1 MKRIKMEP
9 SLTPRKAQTQ
19 KEKKSMGSFVSR
31 LIKLITVHGACFCLI
46 TMPSVQAQSTVG
58 QALQGAIGIIQGGMN
73 AALQQ
78 QQQMLAQQQLQAQM
92 ASLQPRMVPSK
103 YHPQCAVAQAVTDF
117 PEGACNP
124 NSPPQT
130 PQEAQEA
137 AAFRELAVSY
147 ESFFQNLLAESQN
160 SPRPVGVQCIEEAN
174 KQTDAQLQDK
184 INGLQALINQVK
196 KEAQLFEQNQQ
207 KLKEEMDKNR
217 DILYGNKSNNAE
229 TLNTDYLAEFTP
241 ACQTFYKNSGQT
253 TILRSGFTGLRNNS
267 ETMKNQA
274 GTFEN
279 NRQAYIDD
287 INNQLTSIRNGIKQ
301 DGLSSDLQQNIERL
315 LTINGSTFQFGSANA
330 LISAKVSEFQKK
342 FEIIQRDLQAVGFN
356 VTADDLNGDFNE
368 RMSRF
373 AEGAGAFFKKEA
385 INDCV
390 NGRGSTGI
398 GLSTNQILQ
407 GLRHR
412 RSSGS
417 ATTLD
422 WYRTALNNILSSDA
436 FIEDK
441 MIAIQR
447 LDKRLG
453 VGEVLVQ
460 VQGADGNSRSVTPY
474 DLYKQQIEV
483 CEARISQDDT
493 FSTVDGLR
501 DQGGS
506 VAERIQDA
514 ERALRKGINLE
525 KNFAQ
530 ELSQAMFDRVV
541 NCDGIQKSEEKCMP
555 GESGALPALDTTDG
569 QFCVAHATSCANQA
583 KSCYAETDTIV
594 KKRQQQMKTL
604 AAGYN
609 ERVSALIA
617 KQEFFL
623 NQIKAQVIADAEF
636 IKRFLPGTSYAFPE
650 DLFVKMPQEKID
662 PEYGVAIAGDIN
674 DISNLT
680 EDLPRKLGSLK
691 KMLEGQQQRV
701 AAELGQY
708 LQSQRQGMSAD
719 AGKWSELKG
728 KCESS
733 IQAFNQMMAQQQQQQ
748 GEEFGKSQAFCQK
761 YNAAASAAANGTN
774 PAAGCG
780 VADDLASEAFEVA
793 AGLANPTAI
802 RQAALEFQAHCEEAN
817 NEGEERDDDERSR
830 RSVSDRD
837 FQTLA
842 RQCGNSTSDDT
853 ILGPLVRR
861 ALRGIP
867 DGISSDDERRLR
879 DIINGETGSR
889 SLASI
894 ELDLSDDI
902 YESSYYRNLVE
913 PIKQIREASFNA
925 LTLSDTVRERLTD
938 PAIRNLPDGITV
950 DSFAGEGVTPNGVC
964 HAYNL
969 SRVHAALEDAGGE
982 NTEDRQ
988 AEFDEGMDRVFTA
1001 SSGPLAEAA
1010 GAVAN
1015 ARRTVAQ
1022 SESGRIGERLNGVPC
1037 MAQQG
1042 FNGSQGFDISNF
1054 DLGILGAQGFD
1065 TINALTR

>member
-1 MKRIKMEP
+1 MEP

-46 TMPSVQAQSTVG
+46 TVPSVQAQSTVG
-58 QALQGAIGIIQGGMN
+58 QALQGAIGIVQGGMN

-124 NSPPQT
+124 NSPPST

-147 ESFFQNLLAESQN
+147 ESFFKNLLAESQN
-160 SPRPVGVQCIEEAN
+160 SPRPVGIQCIEEAN
-174 KQTDAQLQDK
+174 KRTDVQIQDK

-207 KLKEEMDKNR
+207 KIKEEMDKNR
-217 DILYGNKSNNAE
+217 DILYGNKSRNAE

-241 ACQTFYKNSGQT
+241 ACRTFYKNNGQA
-253 TILRSGFTGLRNNS
+253 TILRNGFAGLRDNS

-274 GTFEN
+274 GTFDN

-398 GLSTNQILQ
+398 GLSTDQILK

-422 WYRTALNNILSSDA
+422 WYRTALQNILSSDA

-460 VQGADGNSRSVTPY
+460 VQGADGNSRGVTPY
-474 DLYKQQIEV
+474 DLYKQQIDV

-506 VAERIQDA
+506 VSERIQDA

-541 NCDGIQKSEEKCMP
+541 NCSGIQKSEEKCMP
-555 GESGALPALDTTDG
+555 GDNGSLPALDTTDN
-569 QFCVAHATSCANQA
+569 QFCVAHASSCANQA

-609 ERVSALIA
+609 ERVSALNA

-623 NQIKAQVIADAEF
+623 NQIKSQVVADAEF
-636 IKRFLPGTSYAFPE
+636 IKRFLPGTTYAFPE

-662 PEYGVAIAGDIN
+662 PDYGVAIAGDIK
-674 DISNLT
+674 DISDLT
-680 EDLPRKLGSLK
+680 EDLPKKLGSLK
-691 KMLEGQQQRV
+691 KMLEGQQQLV
-701 AAELGQY
+701 SGELGKY
-708 LQSQRQGMSAD
+708 LQAQRQGMTAD
-719 AGKWSELKG
+719 AGKWTDLKG

-793 AGLANPTAI
+793 AGLANPTDV

-817 NEGEERDDDERSR
+817 NEGEERDDDERSN

-837 FQTLA
+837 FNSLA
-842 RQCGNSTSDDT
+842 RACERAGYNDDN
-853 ILGPLVRR
+853 LLAGLVRR
-861 ALRGIP
+861 ALREIP
-867 DGISSDDERRLR
+867 DGMDSSDERRVRQL
-879 DIINGETGSR
+879 INGEGNSR
-889 SLASI
+889 DIAQQV
-894 ELDLSDDI
+894 SDSV
-902 YESSYYRNLVE
+902 YESSYYRNFVE
-913 PIKQIREASFNA
+913 PIVEIRSNNTVSVPAMQGDEARRGRVEGINMPDNSGAVSDYHSTQQVEGICNGLQRTMIANA
-925 LTLSDTVRERLTD
+925 LTEAS
-938 PAIRNLPDGITV
+938 A
-950 DSFAGEGVTPNGVC
+950 EGVGNPQNK
-964 HAYNL
+964 
-969 SRVHAALEDAGGE
+969 
-982 NTEDRQ
+982 
-988 AEFDEGMDRVFTA
+988 FDEERVIPVSSNDSALTA
-1001 SSGPLAEAA
+1001 AA
-1010 GAVAN
+1010 RAVAN
-1015 ARRTVAQ
+1015 SQRRVAQ

-1065 TINALTR
+1065 AINALTR